1 MLGVIYFFL
10 LAASTDAR
18 PTCLYTNSSKRL
30 VLEINT
36 CLIGT
41 RNKNLGVNV
50 IHSISQK
57 IKNTS
62 NELVE
67 ITYISE
73 PEFRNRAVI
82 FHENE
87 LISGSL
93 PTVPTDGFSPSD
105 KSVTYSYAALA
116 PGESLILIA
125 EISEILPRRKESNGY
140 SIFFDILF
148 DFRYESETRGQILT
162 RMREDKEK
170 GKHSSSFSFKGL
182 NLSWK

>member
-1 MLGVIYFFL
+1 MLDVIYFFL
-10 LAASTDAR
+10 LAASTEAR
-18 PTCLYTNSSKRL
+18 PACLYTNVSKRL
-30 VLEINT
+30 VLDINT

-41 RNKNLGVNV
+41 RKNNLGVKV
-50 IHSISQK
+50 IDSISQE

-62 NELVE
+62 AELVE
-67 ITYISE
+67 ITYILE
-73 PEFRNRAVI
+73 PEFKNRTVI

-93 PTVPTDGFSPSD
+93 PTIPTDGFSPSD

-116 PGESLILIA
+116 PGESLILVTR
-125 EISEILPRRKESNGY
+125 ISEILPKRKENNGY
-140 SIFFDILF
+140 AIFFDILF

-162 RMREDKEK
+162 RTREDLEE
-170 GKHSSSFSFKGL
+170 GKHSSTFNFKGL